1 MVEFDKLTETEKQ
14 RLRELDKRIEYERIR
29 DGFRLEHKMTFQK

>member
-1 MVEFDKLTETEKQ
+1 MVKLTKLKEAEKR
-14 RLRELDKRIEYERIR
+14 RLRELDKRIEYERLR